1 MPGTNEP
8 FVGEHRSSRGKKRA
22 ASGVKS
28 DQVNERQRGSSS
40 GKKRKKGTAVEEACL
55 TDLKN
60 HQ

>member
-8 FVGEHRSSRGKKRA
+8 FVGEHRNSRGKKRA

-40 GKKRKKGTAVEEACL
+40 GKKRKKGTGLRSKRPV
-55 TDLKN
+55 
-60 HQ
+60 